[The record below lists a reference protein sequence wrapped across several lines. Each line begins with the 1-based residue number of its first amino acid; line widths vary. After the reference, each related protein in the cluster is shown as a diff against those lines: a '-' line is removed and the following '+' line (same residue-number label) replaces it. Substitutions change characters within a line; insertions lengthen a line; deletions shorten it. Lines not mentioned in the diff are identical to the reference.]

1 MMKKAK
7 PSAPKSA
14 RDNSLLLEK
23 LKGHV
28 EITPEQ
34 RIARDATISSI
45 FQAKEDAAAQAKLK
59 KQQRDAEVFAL
70 LGGRKTSIS
79 ELSRFVTADR
89 STYVALFPNTKDFW
103 REIFRLNSWDTLDPT
118 EYVKPPVVGKWLC
131 EVIYNRYIKEVLP
144 AVRMYNPAFRNGFRH
159 YKHFQFL
166 TPEAKAML
174 VQFRDDA
181 INLMK
186 TCTTWIEFRQKYLA
200 AYGIG
205 YQTPLF

>member
-1 MMKKAK
+1 MKRVKPASPK
-7 PSAPKSA
+7 PS
-14 RDNSLLLEK
+14 RDNSILMER

-34 RIARDATISSI
+34 RLKRDAEISSI
-45 FQAKEDAAAQAKLK
+45 FQVKEDAAAQAKLK
-59 KQQRDAEVFAL
+59 KQQRDAEIFDL
-70 LGGRKTSIS
+70 LGGKKTSIS
-79 ELSRFVTADR
+79 ELSRYVTPNR
-89 STYVALFPNTKDFW
+89 STYAALFPNTVDFW
-103 REIFRLNSWDTLDPT
+103 REIFRLNIWDDLDPT
-118 EYVKPPVVGKWLC
+118 EFVKPPIVGKWLC
-131 EVIYNRYIKEVLP
+131 ELIYNRYKKEVLP
-144 AVRMYNPAFRNGFRH
+144 AVRMYNPAFRNGFRR

-181 INLMK
+181 IEMMRS
-186 TCTTWIEFRQKYLA
+186 CATWIEFRQKYLA